1 VNLLRFIALKYGLLI
16 TLVVVVWVIFARF
29 IFALPPQSP
38 ANVLAPILFNLAA
51 IAAIYFGIRAS
62 EREHALTFKG
72 GLKTGMSIAL
82 VYAVSSC
89 LFFFI
94 VYLIVGPKLLTS
106 EPMAQMY
113 PLWQVALFAYAG
125 LFFGTLIAG
134 LVFSTIISF
143 ILVKARKS
151 VP

>member
-1 VNLLRFIALKYGLLI
+1 MKIAVKYGLLI
-16 TLVVVVWVIFARF
+16 TLVVVLWVLFTRF
-29 IFALPPQSP
+29 IFPLSPQSP

-62 EREHALTFKG
+62 EREHELTFKG

-82 VYAVSSC
+82 IYAASSC

-94 VYLIVGPKLLTS
+94 VNLIVGPKLLAS
-106 EPMAQMY
+106 EPTAQTY
-113 PLWQVALFAYAG
+113 PPWQVALFAYAG
-125 LFFGTLIAG
+125 LFFGALIAG
-134 LVFSTIISF
+134 LIFSTIISF
-143 ILVKARKS
+143 ILVKTRKS